1 MILKKRDVFC
11 CQIVKKIDV
20 NKNDNVNRVIR
31 SKYLHVDEIVEWMFE
46 CCSKRQC
53 AVARVEERGDT
64 WNTKYIINSS
74 VIGRPLSVRYRVAI
88 VLLFSIA
95 RGIETF
101 RLLCT
106 YIHIYRA
113 VRKVISVR
121 SCRVSRLKISMDSIS
136 GNF

>member
-31 SKYLHVDEIVEWMFE
+31 SKYLHVELMKSLSECLSE

-64 WNTKYIINSS
+64 
-74 VIGRPLSVRYRVAI
+74 
-88 VLLFSIA
+88 
-95 RGIETF
+95 
-101 RLLCT
+101 
-106 YIHIYRA
+106 
-113 VRKVISVR
+113 
-121 SCRVSRLKISMDSIS
+121 
-136 GNF
+136 